1 MIAGQ
6 LLLSPQVSLDRFF
19 PFSQILSQHCSW
31 SEIGVSNGKFLK
43 KYYLYLIIFILLFAN
58 STAVN
63 AHLLPF
69 PILGMLSCL
78 NLNLIL
84 PSSIRTILKKYSC
97 KKEKPQNKL
106 DRSWGSQYCKRW
118 KTVRV
123 WTLLI
128 LQTATMVLCS
138 QMHVSCFVDVLW
150 LHDGHRHQHQI
161 NYWEAAVMCSLF
173 CLFPGNMKPMSW
185 KPVIS
190 PAASLTNVTGLPVL
204 RTCQRPGQRAMPTP
218 LSGAF
223 WEL

>member
-1 MIAGQ
+1 MIVGQ

-97 KKEKPQNKL
+97 KK
-106 DRSWGSQYCKRW
+106 
-118 KTVRV
+118 
-123 WTLLI
+123 
-128 LQTATMVLCS
+128 
-138 QMHVSCFVDVLW
+138 
-150 LHDGHRHQHQI
+150 
-161 NYWEAAVMCSLF
+161 
-173 CLFPGNMKPMSW
+173 
-185 KPVIS
+185 
-190 PAASLTNVTGLPVL
+190 
-204 RTCQRPGQRAMPTP
+204 
-218 LSGAF
+218 
-223 WEL
+223 